1 MLPPDRERRIFCKV
15 MMPLREGK
23 NMTEKTD
30 RKKTVRPKIKDEQT
44 SKSLNVQ
51 LLICIDLAA
60 KEENKRDRLSSAKD
74 ALKIAKI
81 LNGRLLK
88 AERRLTGIKK
98 QLAEV

>member
-1 MLPPDRERRIFCKV
+1 
-15 MMPLREGK
+15 
-23 NMTEKTD
+23 MTEKTD